1 MSTKKLSVLTYR
13 LAVTTACI
21 LLSACGK
28 KEAEKPP
35 EQEVKV
41 GIYTVQTQSV
51 PLLTELSGRTSP
63 FQVAEVRPQ
72 VSGIVLKRNFVEG
85 SDVKAGTPLYQID
98 PAPYNAQF
106 NSAKANFSKAQANLT
121 SAKLRNTRFE
131 ELIAIDA
138 VSKQERDDAV
148 ATLQQTQADLQSAK
162 ATLETAQINLAY
174 TQVKAPI
181 TGRIGRSIVTAGALV
196 TAGQADPLTTVQQLD
211 PIYVDVTQSSTELLR
226 MKRDLENGTLQSVGK
241 NQAKVK
247 LVLEDGST
255 YAQEGKLQFSD
266 VTVDQN
272 TGTVTL
278 RALFPNP
285 KNLLLPGMYVRA
297 QLEEGTR
304 ENALLVP
311 QRAVTRNGKGE
322 ATTLVLNSEN
332 IVELRT
338 LETERTIGNN
348 WLVTKGVE
356 TGDRVIVEGL
366 QKAKPGTKASPLSA
380 SKE

>member
-1 MSTKKLSVLTYR
+1 M
-13 LAVTTACI
+13 
-21 LLSACGK
+21 
-28 KEAEKPP
+28 
-35 EQEVKV
+35 
-41 GIYTVQTQSV
+41 
-51 PLLTELSGRTSP
+51 
-63 FQVAEVRPQ
+63 
-72 VSGIVLKRNFVEG
+72 
-85 SDVKAGTPLYQID
+85 
-98 PAPYNAQF
+98 
-106 NSAKANFSKAQANLT
+106 
-121 SAKLRNTRFE
+121 
-131 ELIAIDA
+131 
-138 VSKQERDDAV
+138 
-148 ATLQQTQADLQSAK
+148 
-162 ATLETAQINLAY
+162 
-174 TQVKAPI
+174 
-181 TGRIGRSIVTAGALV
+181 
-196 TAGQADPLTTVQQLD
+196 
-211 PIYVDVTQSSTELLR
+211 
-226 MKRDLENGTLQSVGK
+226 
-241 NQAKVK
+241 
-247 LVLEDGST
+247 LEDGST